1 MADAPHPP
9 HRHLTPETIRF
20 CALCGAGLEL
30 RPFGPDKRP
39 ELVCSACDF
48 VFYVN
53 QKVVAG
59 TIPWQDGRLLL
70 TRRAI
75 NPAHGKWTFPG
86 GNRPRGSLSP
96 RSAARDRGARK
107 T

>member
-30 RPFGPDKRP
+30 RPVGPDKRR
-39 ELVCSACDF
+39 EMVCSACES

-59 TIPWQDGRLLL
+59 TIPWQAGRLLL

-86 GNRPRGSLSP
+86 EFRPCDSA
-96 RSAARDRGARK
+96 RSDLKRADHGLALR
-107 T
+107 